1 VNHAIATGNYKR
13 FDLLVCNCHASFS
26 FGFFDAAC
34 TEIDNLDAEA
44 RKGVSDDRMLSATVT
59 AAGGW
64 VND

>member
-34 TEIDNLDAEA
+34 TEVDNLDTET
-44 RKGVSDDRMLSATVT
+44 RKGVSDYRMLSATVAT
-59 AAGGW
+59 SGGW
-64 VND
+64 VHD